1 MTQYWLK
8 FNFILENSEAELK
21 RVTDQLEADQ
31 EATEKATNRVAQLEK
46 ALKSIKTKKKE
57 RLKKM
62 AWNQHYLYISRIGA
76 NSGLIDFLV

>member
-8 FNFILENSEAELK
+8 FNVILENSEAELK

-57 RLKKM
+57 RLKK
-62 AWNQHYLYISRIGA
+62 AV
-76 NSGLIDFLV
+76 F